1 MYQRAPVVTSSLVLI
16 FVGLFS
22 LIYPPSLLRLSQAY
36 VGSPV
41 GDKDL
46 ELRLEASEKFGY
58 ATTDY
63 DAWEST
69 SLGCGFRFN
78 YNTDSSVL
86 GNIISLDYG
95 PLCNQE
101 KGLDLYAVQGVEI
114 STPYEDPAEANDT
127 THYEDAF
134 NWCRFSDFDLL
145 RHVVPLGH
153 VDLTILGVSEEESL
167 TTW

>member
-78 YNTDSSVL
+78 YDTDSGVM
-86 GNIISLDYG
+86 GNIISLDDG
-95 PLCNQE
+95 PLCNQV
-101 KGLDLYAVQGVEI
+101 GHIYGRICYAMVCSQEPRV
-114 STPYEDPAEANDT
+114 
-127 THYEDAF
+127 
-134 NWCRFSDFDLL
+134 
-145 RHVVPLGH
+145 
-153 VDLTILGVSEEESL
+153 
-167 TTW
+167 